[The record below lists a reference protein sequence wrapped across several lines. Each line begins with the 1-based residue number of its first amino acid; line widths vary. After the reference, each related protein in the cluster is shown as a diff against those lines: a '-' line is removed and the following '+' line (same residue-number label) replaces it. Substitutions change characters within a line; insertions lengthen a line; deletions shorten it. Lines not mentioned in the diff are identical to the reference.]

1 MKYVTL
7 VNGKTYEIE
16 INQNGRVTIDGLD
29 RTVDFKAL
37 LPPLYSLLVDNASYE
52 ALVEERDGQLHVMML
67 GDLYDVTVTD
77 ERELRLAAA
86 SSGFQVE
93 QGEISIRSPMPG
105 TIVVVQAA
113 AGQKVEAGEALIV
126 LESMKMENQIKAPRA
141 GTVGHVHVTT
151 GERVEQNRLLLT
163 LI

>member
-1 MKYVTL
+1 LKYVAS
-7 VNGKTYEIE
+7 VNGKTFEIE
-16 INQNGRVTIDGLD
+16 INQNGRVTIDGAD
-29 RTVDFKAL
+29 RAVDFKAL

-52 ALVEERDGQLHVMML
+52 ALVEERLGQLHVMML

-77 ERELRLAAA
+77 EREQRLAAA
-86 SSGFQVE
+86 SSGFQVD

-105 TIVVVQAA
+105 MIVAVPVA
-113 AGQKVEAGEALIV
+113 AGQEVKAGEALIV
-126 LESMKMENQIKAPRA
+126 LESMKMENQLKAPRD
-141 GTVGHVHVTT
+141 GTVSHIHVTP

>member
-1 MKYVTL
+1 LKYVAA

-16 INQNGRVTIDGLD
+16 INQNGRVTIDGAD
-29 RTVDFKAL
+29 RAVDFKAL

-52 ALVEERDGQLHVMML
+52 ALVEEREGRLHVMML
-67 GDLYDVTVTD
+67 GDLYDVIVTD
-77 ERELRLAAA
+77 ERERRLAAA
-86 SSGFQVE
+86 SSGFQAD

-105 TIVVVQAA
+105 MIVAVPVA
-113 AGQKVEAGEALIV
+113 AGQEVKSGEPLVV

-141 GTVGHVHVTT
+141 GTVGHIHVSP
-151 GERVEQNRLLLT
+151 GERVEQNRLLMT